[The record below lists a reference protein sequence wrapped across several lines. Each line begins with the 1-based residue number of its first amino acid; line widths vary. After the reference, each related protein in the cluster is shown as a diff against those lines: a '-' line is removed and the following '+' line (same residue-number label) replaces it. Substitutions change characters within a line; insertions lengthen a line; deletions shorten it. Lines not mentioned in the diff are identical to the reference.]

1 VNADKMLQNA
11 EFVSLEGLEIRTLTS
26 LRPES
31 ETVLLLSPWPESIL
45 AFAPIWPALEAEFS
59 LVAVDL
65 PGFGLS
71 EGRPDLMSPRAMGEF
86 VVQLVAHLGLDRPH
100 AIGPDVGTGALLFA
114 AATHPEV
121 FRSVIVGAGAATF
134 PLHVDGLLKT
144 FIEAESVDPFR
155 SDDPGQGIRA
165 ATASIQNYEVPDV
178 VVEDYVQ
185 SYSGERF
192 IESVAY
198 VRNYP
203 TDLADL
209 APLLASV
216 ATPVQIIVGRQDP
229 YGLAGDA
236 ELLDDQLPHSRLNVL
251 DCGHC
256 AWEEEAAAYGE
267 IVVEWIGG
275 ALSDV

>member
-1 VNADKMLQNA
+1 MNADKMLENA

-45 AFAPIWPALEAEFS
+45 AFAPIWPALEPEFS
-59 LVAVDL
+59 LIAADL
-65 PGFGLS
+65 PGFGQS

-203 TDLADL
+203 ADLADL
-209 APLLASV
+209 APLLATV

-229 YGLAGDA
+229 YGLAEDA

-267 IVVEWIGG
+267 IVLEWIGG
-275 ALSDV
+275 ASSEV